1 MEYHTFITEAT
12 ENMAGRTSGD
22 IILHAFIAGIL
33 SFGATSLIYTYL
45 YDEDVIKKNE
55 RIRELEKKVE
65 ELEVAYAQ
73 EEERADEA
81 AEISNG
87 MGSRV
92 QELEG
97 ILAETEKLLKQTSEM
112 CAAVSKKND

>member
-12 ENMAGRTSGD
+12 ENMAGRTHGD
-22 IILHAFIAGIL
+22 ILLHAFIAGLL
-33 SFGATSLIYTYL
+33 SFGATALIYTYL
-45 YDEDVIKKNE
+45 YDDETIKKNE

-65 ELEVAYAQ
+65 ELESAHAD
-73 EEERADEA
+73 EEMRADEA
-81 AEISNG
+81 SEMANS
-87 MGSRV
+87 MGARV

-97 ILAETEKLLKQTSEM
+97 ILEETEKLLKQTSEM